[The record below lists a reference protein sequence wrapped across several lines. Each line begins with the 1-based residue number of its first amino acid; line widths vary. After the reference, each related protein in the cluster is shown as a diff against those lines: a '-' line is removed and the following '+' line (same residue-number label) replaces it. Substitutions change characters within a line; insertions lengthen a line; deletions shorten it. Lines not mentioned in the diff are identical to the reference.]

1 MTFPDS
7 NTPLDTVGSGESVVC
22 AESVHHRSMDHVPEP
37 KPTAT
42 ARTITQGVNAQSPR
56 PQASTSMG
64 VGGGCG
70 PFIQT
75 RKTKRTSQ
83 TTSIAQSSLSGK
95 PNTTTPFFENKISQ
109 ESVPEDEGSEW
120 LNTVE
125 AAEYLRTSPAALR
138 NMTSNGAIPYHKLGR
153 RNRYKRSD
161 LRSLLLQNRR
171 GGF

>member
-1 MTFPDS
+1 MDF
-7 NTPLDTVGSGESVVC
+7 NR
-22 AESVHHRSMDHVPEP
+22 RS
-37 KPTAT
+37 K
-42 ARTITQGVNAQSPR
+42 S
-56 PQASTSMG
+56 
-64 VGGGCG
+64 
-70 PFIQT
+70 
-75 RKTKRTSQ
+75 
-83 TTSIAQSSLSGK
+83 TSIAQSSLPGK
-95 PNTTTPFFENKISQ
+95 THPTTTFFENRISQ

-138 NMTSNGAIPYHKLGR
+138 NMTSNRAIPYHKLGR